1 MLPVLNIGPVALQ
14 TPGLALLI
22 GLWLGLSLAEKYALR
37 RGVPPN
43 QLYNLVFVGLVAGV
57 LGARLSYLI
66 RYPEAFTS
74 SPLSLLSLNPG
85 LLDPLGGAVIGMIA
99 ALIYAQRARL
109 PLWPVL
115 DALTPL
121 LAVMMIAIGV
131 SHLASGAAF
140 GSETRAPWAIE
151 LWGAPRHPSQV
162 YEILSAA
169 AILAILW
176 PGRWS
181 QAAPAGRYFLLF
193 CALSA
198 AAGLFLEAFRGDSR
212 LLAGGWRVEQV
223 LAWLVMAG
231 SLWGL
236 KQRSSQQPA
245 NPDLQKSSESES

>member
-1 MLPVLNIGPVALQ
+1 MLPVLNIGPLALQ

-22 GLWLGLSLAEKYALR
+22 GLWLGLGLAEKYAAR

-43 QLYNLVFVGLVAGV
+43 KLYNLVFVGLVAGV

-74 SPLSLLSLNPG
+74 SPLSLISLNPG
-85 LLDPLGGAVIGMIA
+85 LLDPLGGAAIGMVA
-99 ALIYAQRARL
+99 ALIYAQRAKM

-121 LAVMMIAIGV
+121 LAVMMIALGV

-140 GSETRAPWAIE
+140 GAETQAPWAIE
-151 LWGAPRHPSQV
+151 LWGAHRHPSQV
-162 YEILSAA
+162 YQILSATV
-169 AILAILW
+169 ILAILW

-181 QAAPAGRYFLLF
+181 PAAPDGRYFLLF

-198 AAGLFLEAFRGDSR
+198 ASSLFLEAFRGDSL
-212 LLAGGWRVEQV
+212 LLAGGWRAMQV
-223 LAWLVMAG
+223 LAWLVLAG

-236 KQRSSQQPA
+236 KQRGSEQPA
-245 NPDLQKSSESES
+245 YTDQL